1 MNQPAALISCR
12 PQTDGDAAPMIKWQQ
27 FGGGGGGGEGGAEGG
42 GAEEEGSTCIA
53 AVVSNR

>member
-27 FGGGGGGGEGGAEGG
+27 FGGGGGEGGAEGEGEGAG
-42 GAEEEGSTCIA
+42 GAGIA
-53 AVVSNR
+53 RALRL